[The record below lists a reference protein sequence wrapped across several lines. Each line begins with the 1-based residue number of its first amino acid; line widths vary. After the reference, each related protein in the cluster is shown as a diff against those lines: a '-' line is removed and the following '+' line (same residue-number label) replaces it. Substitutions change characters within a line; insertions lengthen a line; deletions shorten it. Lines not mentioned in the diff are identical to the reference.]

1 MSEETPIH
9 NPPIEAKPN
18 PQIPKLL
25 GRVVDA
31 CIMGLALLTPLWFL
45 PFTLD
50 VLELNKQTLL
60 VALTMIALIAW
71 VAKSL
76 LERSITLTRSWLHL
90 VVAFFLLGYLV
101 TSLFSLD
108 RYISF
113 VGNIGQMQWA
123 FATVAAFV
131 VMYFIIVNRFR
142 TTSRVYDTL
151 LWFLLGSGI
160 AALYGLFQILGF
172 HLFGAGTSIA
182 SKSFNTVGTINALG
196 TFLAIPTVI
205 ALALTV
211 LGCDER
217 GCYLGSHKRTSL
229 FWRITIFAMLGLGV
243 IAAVIIDFWVIWA
256 SLIFG
261 IILIVGIPYIATRKT
276 PKPETVAIPAA
287 LLIIAIALLIFRT
300 PFNAAIPAEVSPS
313 AGHTWQIAQQ
323 VLRDAPLFGSGPGTW
338 IYDYA
343 KYRSVAVN
351 VSQFWTVRFE
361 RGLTAFL
368 TMLAMLGLVGT
379 TLWLMLIGSGIAKSV
394 SHLVR
399 RKNREEWLAYLTV
412 FTGWAVTAFIAF
424 LYNYNL
430 SHHFAFWLLLA
441 LLGVLVAQ
449 GSVTWDQRSRKWVMG
464 ALSTA
469 LILLAVGAISATWL
483 MGQRLVADA
492 KYSSAV
498 AAFQRQEDIGVSI
511 EYLSSA
517 VALNPMNDVY
527 ERNLSQAYLVKVGGI
542 MQNEP
547 TEELVSQVNTLV
559 SMSVD
564 AAQKAIEI
572 NPSNVDNYAN
582 LATVYQAIASFTR
595 GSDEFAIRNY
605 EEALALEPNNPVFMN
620 EIGKLYVLRSDAYRT
635 LLSSPDAAAKTQA
648 EESIRM
654 ELDKASDWFNKA
666 ITTKPDYAAAHFNL
680 GLVYERE
687 GRLDDSIRKFEEVLR
702 GNPQDI
708 GVAFQL
714 AILYYRNGNKE
725 ASQSMFE
732 QIVQEEPSHANA
744 RWFLSSIYEEQGRY
758 DLALDQIEEVQ
769 RTNPENTDVAA
780 RMEQLESKKAGNDV
794 PNEPVPL
801 PEPLEEGIS
810 SPGVQNPIQP

>member
-1 MSEETPIH
+1 
-9 NPPIEAKPN
+9 
-18 PQIPKLL
+18 
-25 GRVVDA
+25 
-31 CIMGLALLTPLWFL
+31 
-45 PFTLD
+45 
-50 VLELNKQTLL
+50 
-60 VALTMIALIAW
+60 
-71 VAKSL
+71 
-76 LERSITLTRSWLHL
+76 
-90 VVAFFLLGYLV
+90 
-101 TSLFSLD
+101 
-108 RYISF
+108 
-113 VGNIGQMQWA
+113 
-123 FATVAAFV
+123 
-131 VMYFIIVNRFR
+131 
-142 TTSRVYDTL
+142 
-151 LWFLLGSGI
+151 
-160 AALYGLFQILGF
+160 
-172 HLFGAGTSIA
+172 
-182 SKSFNTVGTINALG
+182 
-196 TFLAIPTVI
+196 
-205 ALALTV
+205 
-211 LGCDER
+211 
-217 GCYLGSHKRTSL
+217 
-229 FWRITIFAMLGLGV
+229 
-243 IAAVIIDFWVIWA
+243 
-256 SLIFG
+256 
-261 IILIVGIPYIATRKT
+261 
-276 PKPETVAIPAA
+276 
-287 LLIIAIALLIFRT
+287 
-300 PFNAAIPAEVSPS
+300 
-313 AGHTWQIAQQ
+313 
-323 VLRDAPLFGSGPGTW
+323 
-338 IYDYA
+338 
-343 KYRSVAVN
+343 
-351 VSQFWTVRFE
+351 
-361 RGLTAFL
+361 
-368 TMLAMLGLVGT
+368 
-379 TLWLMLIGSGIAKSV
+379 
-394 SHLVR
+394 
-399 RKNREEWLAYLTV
+399 
-412 FTGWAVTAFIAF
+412 
-424 LYNYNL
+424 
-430 SHHFAFWLLLA
+430 
-441 LLGVLVAQ
+441 
-449 GSVTWDQRSRKWVMG
+449 
-464 ALSTA
+464 
-469 LILLAVGAISATWL
+469 
-483 MGQRLVADA
+483 
-492 KYSSAV
+492 
-498 AAFQRQEDIGVSI
+498 
-511 EYLSSA
+511 
-517 VALNPMNDVY
+517 MNDVY